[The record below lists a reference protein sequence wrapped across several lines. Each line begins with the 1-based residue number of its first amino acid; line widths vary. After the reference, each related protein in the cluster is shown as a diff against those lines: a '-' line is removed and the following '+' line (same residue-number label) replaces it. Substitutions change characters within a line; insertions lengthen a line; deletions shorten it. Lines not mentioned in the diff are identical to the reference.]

1 MGSLGVVVNAFLLRS
16 DPDHNYTLPKR
27 PIKTYNR
34 LGVINSTTV
43 IIGLGYSIGLMLVIY
58 RSKPFKESI
67 ISNWIVSVW
76 IIFMFASTLA
86 FLFSNEAGEA
96 IQLVDMDSEW

>member
-1 MGSLGVVVNAFLLRS
+1 
-16 DPDHNYTLPKR
+16 
-27 PIKTYNR
+27 
-34 LGVINSTTV
+34 
-43 IIGLGYSIGLMLVIY
+43 MLVIY
-58 RSKPFKESI
+58 RSKPFKQSI